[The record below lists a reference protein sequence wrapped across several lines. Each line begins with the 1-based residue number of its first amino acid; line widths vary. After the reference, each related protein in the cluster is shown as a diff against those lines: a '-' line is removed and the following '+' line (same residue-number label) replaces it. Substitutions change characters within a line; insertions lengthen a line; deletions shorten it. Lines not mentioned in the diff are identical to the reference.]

1 MTKLDSKTM
10 LWASA
15 IVVIVAAAGLSLY
28 AVRALGDCS
37 VRLKEYV
44 AYSSEARE
52 LEKVTTGSAS
62 AIRMFEALPDPHPVS
77 LADLMKK
84 SLAGDKYEITEQT
97 AQPAIQ
103 GWIAQRRDVTLQDI
117 QLSKLAAFL
126 ADAEAARP
134 PWRMISCRIISTGP
148 EGGTGRVSLTFEA
161 LEKAQP

>member
-1 MTKLDSKTM
+1 MTKPDSKTA

-15 IVVIVAAAGLSLY
+15 TVVIAVAALLTLHSVRTLSN
-28 AVRALGDCS
+28 CS
-37 VRLKEYV
+37 ARLKEYV
-44 AYSSEARE
+44 AYSAEARS
-52 LEKVTTGSAS
+52 LEKVTVSSAA

-84 SLAGDKYEITEQT
+84 SLAGDKYEITEQS
-97 AQPAIQ
+97 AQPVIQ

-117 QLSKLAAFL
+117 KLSRLGAFL
-126 ADAEAARP
+126 SEAEAARP